1 MEAIAL
7 GRLDDTY
14 RTHGRQI
21 HRYIKSKV
29 ADDEEAE
36 DILHE
41 VFTRAAISVN
51 ASEHIENLVAWL
63 FRSASNRIV
72 DWYRRKFRSDI
83 SADDESVSFEEI
95 LSNSQIDLHDDM
107 IRDSVIEEL
116 YRAIDELPDA
126 QREVILRQAIGGES
140 FREISEDTGVSVNT
154 LLARKRYA
162 VAALRKRLQAMQE
175 TIQDLIT

>member
-7 GRLDDTY
+7 GRSDDTY

-63 FRSASNRIV
+63 FRSA
-72 DWYRRKFRSDI
+72 
-83 SADDESVSFEEI
+83 
-95 LSNSQIDLHDDM
+95 
-107 IRDSVIEEL
+107 
-116 YRAIDELPDA
+116 
-126 QREVILRQAIGGES
+126 IGDES
-140 FREISEDTGVSVNT
+140 FRGISEDTGVSINT

-162 VAALRKRLQAMQE
+162 VTTLRKRLRAMQE
-175 TIQDLIT
+175 TIQELIT